1 MASEASA
8 FISGNHAHKGSGD
21 SDLSITDYREP
32 VEEFE
37 PEEVRYAVLNGHIF
51 RPTAVVLQGGGQSP
65 IQRVQSAE
73 PRLESPRSSEPSH
86 QEPVNVL
93 FRVVEQTNVCI
104 PTTSIL
110 LPLGAGALASAAVA
124 TVGVAVAGNPEL
136 IPVVAAVGG
145 LGIYGSTAF
154 VTRWDIPHKIAAS
167 LTLPVAMITLF
178 PVIGPVGVAAVTL
191 AAGEYGP
198 ELCTK
203 VSTAVGKILHHD
215 ASRS

>member
-1 MASEASA
+1 MAIQERTLV
-8 FISGNHAHKGSGD
+8 SGSDAYSVTGSP
-21 SDLSITDYREP
+21 EP
-32 VEEFE
+32 VGEFE
-37 PEEVRYAVLNGHIF
+37 LEGPENAVLNGRTF
-51 RPTAVVLQGGGQSP
+51 RPMAAVLQRDGQSP

-73 PRLESPRSSEPSH
+73 PRLEFLGASEDSGSKPMNALL
-86 QEPVNVL
+86 Q
-93 FRVVEQTNVCI
+93 VVEQTNVCI

-110 LPLGAGALASAAVA
+110 LPLGAGALASVAVA
-124 TVGVAVAGNPEL
+124 TVGVSVAGNPEL
-136 IPVVAAVGG
+136 ISIAAAVGG

-198 ELCTK
+198 ELCIK
-203 VSTAVGKILHHD
+203 IATAVGKILHHN
-215 ASRS
+215 AR